1 MINLARYE
9 LIKKKHGNY
18 ASWAIWSPPGERPKS
33 KTGDMSVFDMDE
45 NRDLLASLNPNIVMV
60 ALNFSRPV
68 EPEIFRNFHD
78 GSPWAND
85 FKIRYAFAGTP
96 YYGAYMTD
104 VIKNLPEVKSKK
116 VMGHLKADPSIIQRN
131 IEILR
136 DEIMDLGVREPTILA
151 FGKDTHELLARHLR
165 ADEYK
170 DLVRVTHY
178 SHQIGKEQ
186 YREKVLMQI
195 QQALCSNQS
204 PSEFLKSSC

>member
-1 MINLARYE
+1 MIQQARYE

-33 KTGDMSVFDMDE
+33 KTGDMNVFDLDK
-45 NRDLLASLNPNIVMV
+45 NNGLLATLNPNIVMV

-68 EPEIFRNFHD
+68 EPDIFRNFHD
-78 GSPWAND
+78 ASSWAND
-85 FKIRYAFAGTP
+85 FKIRYAFDGTP

-116 VMGHLKADPSIIQRN
+116 VMGYLKADPSIIQRN

-136 DEIMDLGVREPTILA
+136 DEIMDLGVGAPTILA
-151 FGKDTHELLARHLR
+151 FGKDTHDLLARNLR
-165 ADEYK
+165 AEDYK
-170 DLVRVTHY
+170 GLIGITHY
-178 SHQIGKEQ
+178 SHQIGKER

-195 QQALCSNQS
+195 QKAL
-204 PSEFLKSSC
+204 

>member
-1 MINLARYE
+1 MINLARYK

-18 ASWAIWSPPGERPKS
+18 ASWAIWSPPGKRPKS
-33 KTGDMSVFDMDE
+33 MTGDMSIFDMDKY
-45 NRDLLASLNPNIVMV
+45 NDLLASLNPNTVMV

-68 EPEIFRNFHD
+68 EPEMFRNFHD
-78 GSPWAND
+78 ASPWAND

-116 VMGHLKADPSIIQRN
+116 VMGYLKADPSIIQRN

-136 DEIMDLGVREPTILA
+136 DEIKDLGVREPSILA
-151 FGKDTHELLARHLR
+151 FGKDTHDLLARHLR

-170 DLVRVTHY
+170 VLVRVTHY
-178 SHQIGKEQ
+178 SHQIGKER
-186 YREKVLMQI
+186 YRETVMMQI
-195 QQALCSNQS
+195 QQAL
-204 PSEFLKSSC
+204 